1 MSLQPGPYVRFLM
14 IQVASMDL
22 GPGDG
27 GVGTGLGRDDNAG
40 NRGEDIELVK
50 RFLGPNEVGA

>member
-1 MSLQPGPYVRFLM
+1 M